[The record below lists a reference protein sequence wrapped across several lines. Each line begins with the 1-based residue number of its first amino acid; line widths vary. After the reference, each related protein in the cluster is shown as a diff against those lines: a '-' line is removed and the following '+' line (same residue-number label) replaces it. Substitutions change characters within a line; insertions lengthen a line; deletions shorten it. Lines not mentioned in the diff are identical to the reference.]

1 MNPEIKNHFFSVIVL
16 GYNIQNFIG
25 ECLNS
30 ILSQTYKNFE
40 VIIIDDGSKDDTA
53 NICKEYEKNDP
64 RVHYY
69 YQENAGTT
77 VARTHGYSLAKGDYV
92 IAVDGDDTVNENW
105 LETINKC
112 LSDKDYDCVFYNFYN
127 WENGQ
132 HTPSN
137 TVFPKEGEVDSVE
150 MIKNVI
156 ETRNHP
162 LWNKAFKRE
171 LVLNCNSK
179 AATLPKLSMNND
191 TIHIFYILSNMKSA
205 FTCNDYLM
213 NYRILPKSASHGFK
227 LHNISDALLSIDY
240 SIEAL
245 KNNENNISE
254 YKKLLLISLLKMISF
269 RLPML
274 YFSNT
279 EKNEKQLEINKIQ
292 NNELYKES
300 EKYENLKNLNFKEF
314 VFLKIFRWHI
324 PFMYFVL
331 KRIQKV
337 TKI

>member
-1 MNPEIKNHFFSVIVL
+1 
-16 GYNIQNFIG
+16 
-25 ECLNS
+25 
-30 ILSQTYKNFE
+30 
-40 VIIIDDGSKDDTA
+40 
-53 NICKEYEKNDP
+53 
-64 RVHYY
+64 
-69 YQENAGTT
+69 
-77 VARTHGYSLAKGDYV
+77 
-92 IAVDGDDTVNENW
+92 
-105 LETINKC
+105 
-112 LSDKDYDCVFYNFYN
+112 
-127 WENGQ
+127 
-132 HTPSN
+132 
-137 TVFPKEGEVDSVE
+137 
-150 MIKNVI
+150 
-156 ETRNHP
+156 
-162 LWNKAFKRE
+162 
-171 LVLNCNSK
+171 
-179 AATLPKLSMNND
+179 
-191 TIHIFYILSNMKSA
+191 MKSA

-245 KNNENNISE
+245 KNDENNISE

-300 EKYENLKNLNFKEF
+300 GKYENLKNLNFKEF